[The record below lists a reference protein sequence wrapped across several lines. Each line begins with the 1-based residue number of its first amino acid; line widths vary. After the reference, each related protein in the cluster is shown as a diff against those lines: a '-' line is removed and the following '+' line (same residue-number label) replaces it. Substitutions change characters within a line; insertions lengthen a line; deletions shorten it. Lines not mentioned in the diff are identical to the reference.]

1 MAANLNQIPR
11 AQKRDIAQK
20 VVANLVDRATKG
32 PAEPALDA
40 YTVELG
46 DIAGALD
53 TQVTGNVLADAKRT
67 ARLARLDA
75 ADDQVDTCYRHVESY
90 VSVEAR
96 RRTGPNVALALAL
109 HGTAFPDGLEHVD
122 DAIDDENRLCRES
135 LSVLRSTEHAP
146 TVEAIEL
153 PLAWLDKWEA
163 ALEESDAAFDA
174 VEKARTAKKTA
185 VDLGRDAETDWVEA
199 MVRLRRYVGSRAK
212 RSDTARVAEGKE
224 LLAPLLDTL
233 AQLRSEAASRATRR
247 ENAKADPPAAAAA
260 PGTAAPGTAAPG
272 TSAAQPPPGG
282 PAAPPGI

>member
-20 VVANLVDRATKG
+20 VMANLEDRATKG

-40 YTVELG
+40 YIVELG

-75 ADDQVDTCYRHVESY
+75 ADDQVDTCYRHVQSY
-90 VSVEAR
+90 VFVEGK

-135 LSVLRSTEHAP
+135 LSVLRSAEHAP

-153 PLAWLDKWEA
+153 PLAWL
-163 ALEESDAAFDA
+163 
-174 VEKARTAKKTA
+174 
-185 VDLGRDAETDWVEA
+185 ETDWVEA

-224 LLAPLLDTL
+224 LLAPLLDAL

-247 ENAKADPPAAAAA
+247 ENAKAGPPAAAAAAAA
-260 PGTAAPGTAAPG
+260 PGTAAPGT
-272 TSAAQPPPGG
+272 TAAQPPPGG
-282 PAAPPGI
+282 PAAPPGT